1 MAASAYF
8 DQIQQ
13 IYLAYLGRPAD
24 PDGLAYWANQV
35 DAEDGSL
42 SGVIG
47 GFSASAESDTLYG
60 QLIR

>member
-47 GFSASAESDTLYG
+47 GFSDRKSVV
-60 QLIR
+60 